1 MAYAY
6 VSYPTDGINNLFSV
20 PFGYISKTHIL
31 VYLNGVPVGFNWV
44 TNSSIALN
52 AVPSAGLVV
61 TISRTTPIGS
71 RLVDFIDGTIL
82 TEHELDKDA
91 NQAFYLLQEMRD
103 DIEQLEAGMLGS
115 TTIDEITNNAING
128 AITNVLS
135 SETIT
140 TLQDDVAAALATS
153 GGATVYY
160 QPTEPTS
167 AVEGDLW
174 LDTADGNTMYLYT
187 SGAWALAQDQA
198 IQDALTEAGNAVAIA
213 DGKIVTFAQ
222 PTSPTADGVGDIWI
236 DTGNFNKLRRW
247 DGSAWVDVTAES
259 IKITMS
265 TTAPVNPQVND
276 IWYDTDDFN
285 KSYQW
290 NGTSWAPLVTSI
302 HGSLVV
308 DGTIVGSKIL
318 AGEIG
323 ASHLSVTQLDA
334 ISANMGTITT
344 GALTLTSIGPYRLE
358 ISSHATYPLWY
369 GTGAMNDANGRFYIK
384 ADGTAVFK
392 GALSAATGTF
402 AGSLSAATGTFAG
415 SLSAAT
421 GSFAGVLTASAVNAV
436 NTINIAGN
444 AITVPGSQSPPNASA
459 TISGLTYSWAVNGTV
474 ALQLGVYPNNVQR
487 IFTTYTASYGAVADY
502 RPGGSSSIDA
512 YVRLRDASSGVVL
525 KQWYIGRAQ
534 SPYLDYEGEA
544 VGVSHLTLSHSFVP
558 ASDGLR
564 TYVWEVGGVG
574 IFASSA
580 GTVTGASATCFFI
593 GTKGR

>member
-1 MAYAY
+1 MALAS
-6 VSYPTDGINNLFSV
+6 VVYPTDGVTNQFHV
-20 PFGYISKTHIL
+20 PFFYISKTHVH
-31 VYLNGVPVGFNWV
+31 VYINDVEVGFSWFND
-44 TNSSIALN
+44 TTIQFA
-52 AVPSAGLVV
+52 AAPSAGLLVKIARV
-61 TISRTTPIGS
+61 TPVDS
-71 RLVDFIDGTIL
+71 RLVNFEDGTIL
-82 TEHELDKDA
+82 TEKSLNLDG
-91 NQAFYLLQEMRD
+91 NQAHFLIQEMRD
-103 DIEQLEAGMLGS
+103 DLDSIEAGRLGQ
-115 TTIDEITNNAING
+115 TTIDEITQNAISG
-128 AITNVLS
+128 ATNNVLS
-135 SETIT
+135 SSTIT
-140 TLQDDVAAALATS
+140 TLQSDVAEALAQT
-153 GGATVYY
+153 GGNVTYY
-160 QPTEPTS
+160 QPTAPATHV
-167 AVEGDLW
+167 AGDLW
-174 LDTADGNTMYLYT
+174 LDTDDGNKLYRSDGT
-187 SGAWALAQDQA
+187 SWVVAQDAA
-198 IQDALTEAGNAVAIA
+198 IQQALIEAGNAQATA

-222 PTSPTADGVGDIWI
+222 AIAPTAAAIGDLWI
-236 DTGNFNKLRRW
+236 DTDNFNKLHRW
-247 DGSAWVDVTAES
+247 TGVGWVEVTPES
-259 IKITMS
+259 LKITMS
-265 TTAPVNPQVND
+265 ATAPANPKIND
-276 IWYDTDDFN
+276 IWYNTSDNN

-290 NGTSWAPLVTSI
+290 DGTLWQPLVTTI

-318 AGEIG
+318 AGAIG

-344 GALTLTSIGPYRLE
+344 GALTLTSIGTHRLE

-369 GTGAMNDANGRFYIK
+369 GSGAVNDANGVFYVK
-384 ADGTAVFK
+384 SDGTAVFK

-421 GSFAGVLTASAVNAV
+421 GSFAGVLTASAINAV